1 MKSEGSA
8 VLVAEAFLLVLLAVT
23 GGGDAHVNE
32 PVSAPGV
39 PPPKVNDGKKDEY
52 CAGCRLVPLS

>member
-1 MKSEGSA
+1 M
-8 VLVAEAFLLVLLAVT
+8 AEAFLLVLLAVT

-32 PVSAPGV
+32 PVYAPGV